1 MLPHSN
7 SRSSSSLAD
16 SKISSFESAFSLQ
29 KSICKYSF
37 PKSIRFTEK
46 PILTDAIYNLRTEP
60 EKRGTS
66 IGYGCKTELAQRELK
81 NVPSPN
87 DYMIRSLF
95 DQNLAFKKGYVMGVK
110 SKQSPMS
117 NIRNPGPGAY
127 NVDTLHSL
135 KYQYPVTLR
144 SRLKFFYGKY
154 ILIQMRIYRNR
165 NIVYLL
171 KNTSRF

>member
-1 MLPHSN
+1 MLPQTN
-7 SRSSSSLAD
+7 SRSSSNLVD
-16 SKISSFESAFSLQ
+16 SRISSFESAFSLQ
-29 KSICKYSF
+29 KSTCKYTF

-66 IGYGCKTELAQRELK
+66 IGYGSKTELAQKELK

-87 DYMIRSLF
+87 DYIIRSLF
-95 DQNLAFKKGYVMGVK
+95 EQNLAFKKGYVMGVK
-110 SKQSPMS
+110 TKDSQMN
-117 NIRNPGPGAY
+117 NIINPGPGAY
-127 NVDTLHSL
+127 NIDTLHSL
-135 KYQYPVTLR
+135 KYKYPVTLR
-144 SRLKFFYGKY
+144 SRLNFFYGKY

-171 KNTSRF
+171 KNTSRV